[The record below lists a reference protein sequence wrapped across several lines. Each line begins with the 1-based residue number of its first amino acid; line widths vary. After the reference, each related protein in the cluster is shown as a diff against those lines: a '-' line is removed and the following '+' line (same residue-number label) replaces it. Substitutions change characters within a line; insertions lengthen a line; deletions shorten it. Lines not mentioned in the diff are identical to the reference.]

1 MSTNGHQRR
10 IVALVVSAAAAA
22 ACDGRGGVG
31 RRATVGMGRS
41 RSRARQLADV
51 LHHTA
56 IDVRECGVAEIC
68 TRGLCRYIEKPKNN
82 SFRQFLETLIS
93 SRSSWCV
100 VEVVSRQSRVHP
112 ELHTDILFPSALV
125 KQLLGIA
132 HFWIDDF
139 QQELDFQESHADILP
154 IKIWKLF

>member
-1 MSTNGHQRR
+1 LSTNGHQRR
-10 IVALVVSAAAAA
+10 TVALVVSAAAAVG

-68 TRGLCRYIEKPKNN
+68 TRGLCRYIEKTKKYT
-82 SFRQFLETLIS
+82 FRQFLETLIS

-100 VEVVSRQSRVHP
+100 VEVVSRKSRVHP
-112 ELHTDILFPSALV
+112 ELHIDIPFTSALV
-125 KQLLGIA
+125 KQLL
-132 HFWIDDF
+132 
-139 QQELDFQESHADILP
+139 
-154 IKIWKLF
+154 